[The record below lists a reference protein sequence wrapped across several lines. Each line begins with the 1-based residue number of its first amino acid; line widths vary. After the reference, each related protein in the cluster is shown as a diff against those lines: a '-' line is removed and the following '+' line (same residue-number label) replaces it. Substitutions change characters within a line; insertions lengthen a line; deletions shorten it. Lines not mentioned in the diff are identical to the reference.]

1 MSELAQRAV
10 CKSKVKRGNFDI
22 NSNIHPTNASVKYFR
37 GRFLT
42 AKPGPIPT
50 NFFPRF
56 PSLESIRKNGAYDT
70 MAELTGEKR
79 ITMCLQVKEKFGR
92 IGSRRHAE
100 RQGRLG
106 QTGINASSIRSNLTC
121 AWRVER
127 WAGVEMI

>member
-10 CKSKVKRGNFDI
+10 CISKVKRGNFDI

-50 NFFPRF
+50 NFVF
-56 PSLESIRKNGAYDT
+56 PSLESIRKNNTYDT
-70 MAELTGEKR
+70 MAELTGEER
-79 ITMCLQVKEKFGR
+79 ITMCLKVKEKFGR

-100 RQGRLG
+100 GK
-106 QTGINASSIRSNLTC
+106 
-121 AWRVER
+121 
-127 WAGVEMI
+127 AG